1 VGGEFVMTEQ
11 RPRMQTRAMVLPL
24 KKGDAAIFA
33 VNSRPVRGVRG
44 DYLRQGPRAVF
55 LRSIPRAR
63 APELVAALGTSYA
76 PGARLSC
83 DQDRNECDFAIFLWR
98 GPVGLILHGVHSLAE
113 GEYR

>member
-1 VGGEFVMTEQ
+1 M
-11 RPRMQTRAMVLPL
+11 PSDALPL
-24 KKGDAAIFA
+24 ALDEA
-33 VNSRPVRGVRG
+33 
-44 DYLRQGPRAVF
+44 QGRASCAGRAPRAVF

-83 DQDRNECDFAIFLWR
+83 DQDRNECNFAIFLWR
-98 GPVGLILHGVHSLAE
+98 GPVGLIFHGVHSLAE